1 MISKQLNMQSGG
13 GMSADT
19 DMKLLELQAE
29 ICQTLANPKRLKI
42 IYLLKDGEMAVADMI
57 KAMGIHKANLSQHL
71 AVLRQKGILAS
82 RRDGLA
88 IYYRLALP
96 KITEACAIMRGV
108 LLESLKEREELARRI
123 LGAGEGDEPA
133 AKAGRKMGK
142 R

>member
-1 MISKQLNMQSGG
+1 
-13 GMSADT
+13 MSAEADI
-19 DMKLLELQAE
+19 KLLELQAE

-42 IYLLKDGEMAVADMI
+42 IYLLKDGEMAVGEMI

-88 IYYRLALP
+88 VYYRLALP
-96 KITEACAIMRGV
+96 KITEACGIMRGV
-108 LLESLKEREELARRI
+108 LLESLKEKEELARTI
-123 LGAGEGDEPA
+123 LEAGEGDDLA
-133 AKAGRKMGK
+133 AGTGHGRGK